1 MNRSYPVMI
10 ALRYLKSRK
19 RHKSISFNAVISI
32 GGVAV
37 GVMAL
42 IIVLAVMSGF
52 HQDLQRKILGVNA
65 HIIIVSRAGKIPDY
79 KPLAEDIKKLPGIAS
94 ASPFVLGQ
102 VMASRGRG
110 AQGIFLRGIIP
121 EREEAIKGISSFIK
135 EGRLETLAGINNGII
150 IGRELANNL
159 GVMLNDEIN
168 IISPM
173 GEIGPL
179 GMLPKT
185 RKFKVVAIFE
195 VGMYEYDS
203 SLAVTSIDAAQDFFD
218 LHDAATGIE
227 VRLDDIYKA
236 QDIRRRI
243 NDTIGYPYNARD
255 WMQMNKNLFSALKL
269 EKLAMFVILTL
280 IVLVAA
286 FNIVST
292 LIMSVI
298 EKERDIAILKTMGA
312 TNAGIMYIFMLQ
324 GFIIGL
330 VGTCIGLVGGSVT
343 CYVLDTYE
351 LIKLPADVYYL
362 SRLPVKVNVSDF
374 TLVSTSAI
382 VISFLSTIYPAYQAA
397 NVNPIEPLRF
407 E

>member
-1 MNRSYPVMI
+1 
-10 ALRYLKSRK
+10 
-19 RHKSISFNAVISI
+19 
-32 GGVAV
+32 
-37 GVMAL
+37 
-42 IIVLAVMSGF
+42 
-52 HQDLQRKILGVNA
+52 
-65 HIIIVSRAGKIPDY
+65 
-79 KPLAEDIKKLPGIAS
+79 
-94 ASPFVLGQ
+94 
-102 VMASRGRG
+102 GRG

-121 EREEAIKGISSFIK
+121 DREKTITGIYSFIK
-135 EGRLETLAGINNGII
+135 EGKLEALSGVNNGIV
-150 IGRELANNL
+150 IGRELANSI
-159 GVMLNDEIN
+159 GVALNDELN

-185 RKFKVVAIFE
+185 RTFKVVAIFE
-195 VGMYEYDS
+195 IGMYEYDS
-203 SLAVTSIDAAQDFFD
+203 SLAVTSIGAAQDFFD
-218 LHDAATGIE
+218 LKDSATGIE
-227 VRLDDIYKA
+227 VRVDDIYQA
-236 QDIRRRI
+236 RQIRTRI
-243 NDTIGYPYNARD
+243 NDTLGYPYNARD

-324 GFIIGL
+324 GFLIGL
-330 VGTCIGLVGGSVT
+330 VGTLIGLIGGSVT

-374 TLVSTSAI
+374 MLVSVSAI